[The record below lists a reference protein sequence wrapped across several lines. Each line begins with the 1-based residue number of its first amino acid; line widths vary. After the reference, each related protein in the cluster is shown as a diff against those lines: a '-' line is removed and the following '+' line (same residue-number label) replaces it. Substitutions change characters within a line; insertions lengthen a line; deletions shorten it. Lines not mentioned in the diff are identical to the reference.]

1 MGDEPFEEPK
11 WEPTCA
17 PSKET
22 MTAYIPLTA
31 NERWTLVNAVTH
43 RHVFTM
49 FLCAGVAYLGLAA
62 GQLGPNPDQARLT
75 LLTMYGLT
83 GVTMLAVAWRAR
95 LQPPPLMWSVH
106 IAAALFLV
114 ITATVTAGYAL
125 SGDPSAFYFYMLIQ
139 FAAGAVVH
147 SRAWLVAIMVLGD
160 LAWGIT
166 SLSVEGVRWM
176 RFFGYLPGFSAVALG
191 LNYVRGRTRV
201 YMEELRLA
209 AERASSAKSELMA
222 DMSHEVRTPMNGIL
236 GLSGLLLDSELDDKQ
251 RQMVSAIRESA
262 DALMNVVDE
271 VLDFT
276 RLRRGQVSLELAP
289 FDMTNLVEGVVALME
304 PRASAKGLSLR
315 VESAEGR
322 NVRYVGDAGRIR
334 QVLLNFVSNAI
345 KFTESGQVRISVEP
359 LPSEE
364 PATVRLSVYDTGAGM
379 TEDSVR
385 KIFTRYHRNQG
396 QSGRGTGGSGLGL
409 AISKELVELMGGQI
423 GVRSE
428 VGRGT
433 CFWAELQLQPGPEDT
448 LRVEDPDGLGD
459 CWIRD
464 GVRVLLA
471 EDNPTS
477 RMVTEALLKKLACEV
492 DVAKDGREALEKV
505 ESKSYDLVLMD
516 CFMPLMDGFQA
527 TERIRR
533 SDRGKNLPIIALTAS
548 IAPHDR
554 ERCLEVGMNDT
565 ISKPVRTSVLAKTI
579 ERWAP
584 IEGRTSARPISTLP
598 PRAALDLDM
607 VRRFVSL
614 DGEDDDFIRD
624 VMGSYVEQLREC
636 VDKLRAAAGCGDFE
650 ELRSVAHSVKG
661 ASKQIGA
668 THAGILLGNIEQH
681 DDPAAAILL
690 IDELQDEVPRVES
703 AVRSLLRRSLRAS

>member
-1 MGDEPFEEPK
+1 MGAEPFEEPR

-22 MTAYIPLTA
+22 MAAYVPLTA
-31 NERWTLVNAVTH
+31 DERWTLVNAVTH

-49 FLCAGVAYLGLAA
+49 FLCAGVAYLGLSL

-83 GVTMLAVAWRAR
+83 GVAMLAVGWRAR
-95 LQPPPLMWSVH
+95 VEPPPLMWSVH

-147 SRAWLVAIMVLGD
+147 SRAWLVVIMVLGD

-166 SLSVEGVRWM
+166 SLSVDGVGWM
-176 RFFGYLPGFSAVALG
+176 RFFGYLPGFSAVAFG

-209 AERASSAKSELMA
+209 AERASSAKSELVA

-236 GLSGLLLDSELDDKQ
+236 GLSGLLLDSKLDDKQ

-262 DALMNVVDE
+262 DALMSVVDE

-276 RLRRGQVSLELAP
+276 RLRRGQVSVELVP
-289 FDMTNLVEGVVALME
+289 FDMTNLIEGVVALMR
-304 PRASAKGLSLR
+304 PRATAKGLALR
-315 VESAEGR
+315 VDSAGYG
-322 NVRYVGDAGRIR
+322 NNRYVGDAGRIR

-345 KFTESGQVRISVEP
+345 KFTESGEVRISVES
-359 LPSEE
+359 LPSEDL
-364 PATVRLSVYDTGAGM
+364 AKVRLSVSDTGTGM
-379 TEDSVR
+379 TDDSIR
-385 KIFTRYHRNQG
+385 KIFARYHRNHG
-396 QSGRGTGGSGLGL
+396 ASARPTGGSGLGL

-433 CFWAELQLQPGPEDT
+433 CFWAELRLQPGPEDT
-448 LRVEDPDGLGD
+448 LRVEHPDGAGD

-505 ESKSYDLVLMD
+505 ATQSYDLVLMD
-516 CFMPLMDGFQA
+516 CFMPRMDGFQA

-533 SDRGKNLPIIALTAS
+533 SERGKNLPVIALTAS
-548 IAPHDR
+548 VASRDR

-565 ISKPVRTSVLAKTI
+565 ISKPVRTSMLAKTI

-584 IEGRTSARPISTLP
+584 IEGRPSARPISTLP

-624 VMGSYVEQLREC
+624 VMGSYVEQLKEC
-636 VDKLRAAAGCGDFE
+636 VEKLRAAARRGDFE
-650 ELRSVAHSVKG
+650 EMRSVAHSVKG

-668 THAGILLGNIEQH
+668 THAGMLLGNIEQH
-681 DDPAAAILL
+681 DDAARALLL

-703 AVRSLLRRSLRAS
+703 AVRSLLRRSLRAG